1 MASILN
7 RVPSPLS
14 RRRRRSEP
22 EPDGPQSPTPI
33 NEDTFVEM
41 TLQEHLEE
49 LRSRILKCAI
59 AVLGAMVIGI
69 IFASRILEKI
79 AEQAKVP
86 NGEIQTIGPTEGFVI
101 YFKVALY
108 VGIAIAMPILIYQ
121 LIAFISPGL
130 TGRERRYVYIS
141 VPFITLMFASGV
153 AFAFFVLAP
162 RALDFLEG
170 FFPNLF
176 GWNPR
181 AEELISFYLTLMLG
195 VGLIFELPI
204 VMYTLALIGVMNA
217 QRYGRVRKF
226 ALILSMIVSA
236 IITPTPD
243 PFNMMLVAVPTYA
256 LYEVGILLSRT
267 VRRTSRA

>member
-1 MASILN
+1 
-7 RVPSPLS
+7 
-14 RRRRRSEP
+14 
-22 EPDGPQSPTPI
+22 
-33 NEDTFVEM
+33 M

-49 LRSRILKCAI
+49 LRSRILKCAV
-59 AVLGAMVIGI
+59 AVLLAMIVGL
-69 IFASRILEKI
+69 IFSQRILEKI

-86 NGEIQTIGPTEGFVI
+86 DGQMQLISPTEGFVI

-121 LIAFISPGL
+121 LLQFVSPGL
-130 TGRERRYVYIS
+130 TTKERRYVFIS
-141 VPFITLMFASGV
+141 VPFITLMFAAGV

-170 FFPNLF
+170 FASSIFE
-176 GWNPR
+176 WNPR

-195 VGLIFELPI
+195 MGLIFELPI
-204 VMYTLALIGVMNA
+204 VMYSLALIGVMTA
-217 QRYGRVRKF
+217 QRYGRVRKA
-226 ALILSMIVSA
+226 ALILSMIASA

-243 PFNMMLVAVPTYA
+243 PFNMMLVAVPTYG

-267 VRRTSRA
+267 VRRGERA